1 MLADRVRHLDR
12 PAVLSKRVPASADRP
27 ISGVPPLMV
36 GYLRVHQLK
45 ATRAEITA
53 VFDEYARRKG
63 FRLAEVFIE
72 QDSTTPSAF
81 GELIAAVKHH
91 SARAVVVPSIDHLA
105 VLGGTPLREMLQRIT
120 GAQVHE
126 MDRAPIRR

>member
-1 MLADRVRHLDR
+1 MLAARVRHLDR
-12 PAVLSKRVPASADRP
+12 PITSAKLVPVTTSRP
-27 ISGVPPLMV
+27 ITSVRPLMF
-36 GYLRVHQLK
+36 GYLRVHKLK
-45 ATRAEITA
+45 ATPAEITA

-81 GELIAAVKHH
+81 GDLIAAVKHH